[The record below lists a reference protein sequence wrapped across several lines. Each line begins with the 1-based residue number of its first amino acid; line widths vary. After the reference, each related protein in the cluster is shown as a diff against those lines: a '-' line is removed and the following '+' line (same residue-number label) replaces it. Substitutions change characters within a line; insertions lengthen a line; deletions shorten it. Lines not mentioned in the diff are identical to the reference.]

1 MIGISSV
8 RTGWFK
14 FQIAEI
20 LGPGEHDVHVGC
32 YPPVRMLVYGTD
44 YDEQDRPIAEIDASH
59 PGIEGIEFED
69 ILEVVH
75 RQIPSFLL
83 VRHATDAEY
92 QALKNSIATFGVV
105 QPVVVDEIGSV
116 IAGQLRKRACDELG
130 LNCPTEVIAGLT
142 RDEKDQ
148 LSFELDF
155 CRKHLSISDKR
166 RTAKFLL
173 KSVPR
178 NSDRLIGRVVG
189 LDHKTVG
196 SIRAALEATGEIPQ
210 VEQRLSGNQKTYKF
224 PRITVN
230 TKREE
235 ERAKTSLQIL
245 GTAAPA
251 KPLDLSEA
259 EKLVRCKKAKEQ
271 RAARTQAPH
280 LPDDAIQILQG
291 DFRDLQI
298 VNDSVPLFLADPP
311 YDRASLVLY
320 EDVARFA
327 AQKLRPDGFL
337 LAYAGHMYLP
347 EIMAAM
353 TAHLN
358 WVWKVVLVHQRGNR
372 HIAARNVFNLHRDV
386 LIFSKGTPKLPV
398 PLRDVIEGGGREK
411 DFHEWQQSISEEMHF
426 IGHLTM
432 PGDLVVSPFGGGFT
446 TAAACHRLG
455 RRCLTCDIDADAVQG
470 GLERLAQERAKENQ

>member
-1 MIGISSV
+1 MIGISSS

-14 FQIAEI
+14 FRIAES
-20 LGPGEHDVHVGC
+20 LGPGEHDVDVGC
-32 YPPVRMLVYGTD
+32 YPPVKMLVYGTD
-44 YDEQDRPIAEIDASH
+44 YDEHDRPTAEIDAWH
-59 PGIEGIEFED
+59 PDIEGIGWDD
-69 ILEVVH
+69 IWEAVR
-75 RQIPSFLL
+75 RQNPSGSLL
-83 VRHATDAEY
+83 ARATAAEY
-92 QALKNSIATFGVV
+92 QAIKNSIATFGLV
-105 QPVVVDEIGSV
+105 QPVIVDETGNV
-116 IAGQLRKRACDELG
+116 IAGRLRKRACIELG
-130 LNCPTEVIAGLT
+130 VNCPAEVIAGLT

-155 CRKHLSISDKR
+155 CRKNLSISDKR
-166 RTAKFLL
+166 RTAKFFLQ
-173 KSVPR
+173 SAPR
-178 NSDRLIGRVVG
+178 NSDRLIGRIVG
-189 LDHKTVG
+189 LDHKTVACVRG
-196 SIRAALEATGEIPQ
+196 DLQASGEIPQ
-210 VEQRLSGNQKTYKF
+210 VQQRQGGNQKTFKF

-235 ERAKTSLQIL
+235 ERAKSSLQVL
-245 GTAAPA
+245 GTDAPA
-251 KPLDLSEA
+251 KALDLSKA
-259 EKLVRCKKAKEQ
+259 EELVRCKKARERRQ
-271 RAARTQAPH
+271 ARTHAPL
-280 LPDDAIQILQG
+280 LPTDSIQILHS

-298 VNDSVPLFLADPP
+298 ENDSVPLFLADPP
-311 YDRASLVLY
+311 YDRASLGLY

-347 EIMAAM
+347 EILAAM

-372 HIAARNVFNLHRDV
+372 HIAARNVFILHRDV
-386 LIFSKGTPKLPV
+386 LVFSKGTPKLPV
-398 PLRDVIEGGGREK
+398 PLRDVMEGGGREK

-426 IGHLTM
+426 IENLTM

-470 GLERLAQERAKENQ
+470 GLERLAQERAKVNQ